1 MEYLISPSIIVSN
14 AEKKIKGF
22 TNLTQEHNVPPS
34 TILDLATDVVES
46 WSMDWDP
53 NEGFGSSD
61 LTFVL
66 KDFIDHVIG
75 CYTPGKYKTIF
86 NPTLEVVGVVE

>member
-1 MEYLISPSIIVSN
+1 MEYLISPDIVVSD
-14 AEKKIKGF
+14 AKEKIKGF
-22 TNLTQEHNVPPS
+22 DHVTQEYNVPPS

-53 NEGFGSSD
+53 DEGFGSSD

-75 CYTPGKYKTIF
+75 CYASGKYKTVF
-86 NPTLEVVGVVE
+86 NPVLEVVEVAG